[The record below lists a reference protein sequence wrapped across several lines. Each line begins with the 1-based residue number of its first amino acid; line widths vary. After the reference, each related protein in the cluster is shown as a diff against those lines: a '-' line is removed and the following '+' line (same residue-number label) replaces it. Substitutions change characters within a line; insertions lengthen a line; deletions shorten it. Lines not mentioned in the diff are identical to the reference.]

1 MKNFLSFFFNE
12 ILSSQ
17 TEVISV
23 DEHLID
29 TEDIAS
35 SYIVFLEPLN
45 ASQDTLEER
54 VQVILQQIGVND
66 KPLKVFNEIGGF
78 VANIT
83 DAQAQK
89 LVKTIGV
96 KSVEQD
102 REILLEE
109 PIFNLQELNKSN
121 NSYDNE
127 TTTNGEIIPW
137 GVRAVWQ
144 GEDITQR
151 GNFASDSYA
160 FVIDSG
166 VLNTTGDLNLA
177 TNSSWHRSWVSGENP
192 FTDGNGHGTHVAGT
206 IGALVNGKGV
216 VGVAP
221 GSQIVSLKV
230 FNSSGGGA
238 SHSTI
243 IEAINHA
250 VSVINSNNLNKDKV
264 VINMSLSGVL
274 NISIETA
281 IKNAADQGIRFVVA
295 AGNNGKDAD
304 GYSPASAGDHPNV
317 FTVSAVDSS
326 YRMPFW
332 SNWDRLDSNDD
343 IDDVDFAAPGVGV
356 LSYYRNGQLTYLSGT
371 SMAAP
376 HVAGLLLTGGVQ
388 SGNYVTPNY
397 SNTSDQFAI
406 TATQTFVPSETLS
419 VPQQPYTPP
428 APMYII
434 SSDTSINEGQT
445 LSIEIL
451 TTNVKAGSY
460 VHWEISGT
468 GIEMN
473 DFNAIHNL
481 WGASLVNSDGKA
493 IVQFNIKND
502 NLTEGNEVIKFEL
515 FDRGHHNIRKKV
527 GETTITIQDT
537 SKTPVITTPQS
548 LWGTVGNDIITGGDG
563 PDRITGV
570 LSSGTT
576 PSEMGRGQIDV
587 LIGGAGADVFLLG
600 DSRGVFY
607 DDGIRGNLGTSD
619 YALIKDFKRGE
630 DKIQLNKRFS
640 YTFETINGD
649 GYLYLNTNRT
659 TTIEKWGPN
668 QEELIAVIEG
678 FATRLQTSDFILV

>member
-1 MKNFLSFFFNE
+1 MKNFLSFFFN
-12 ILSSQ
+12 
-17 TEVISV
+17 EVISV

-54 VQVILQQIGVND
+54 VQVILHQIGVND

-121 NSYDNE
+121 NGYENE
-127 TTTNGEIIPW
+127 TTISGEIIPW

-144 GEDITQR
+144 GQDITQR

-356 LSYYRNGQLTYLSGT
+356 LSYYRNGQLAYLSGT

-397 SNTSDQFAI
+397 SGTSDQFAI
-406 TATQTFVPSETLS
+406 TATRTFVPSETLS

-428 APMYII
+428 SPTYTLN
-434 SSDTSINEGQT
+434 SVTSINEGQT
-445 LSIEIL
+445 LNVDVS
-451 TTNVKAGSY
+451 TTNVNVGAY

-468 GIEMN
+468 GINMN
-473 DFNAIHNL
+473 DFNALSNL
-481 WGASLVNSDGKA
+481 WGASLVGSDGKA
-493 IVQFNIKND
+493 IIRFDVKND
-502 NLTEGNEVIKFEL
+502 NITEGNEVIKLVL
-515 FDRGHHNIRKKV
+515 FDGAHQSLRKQV
-527 GETTITIQDT
+527 GEAFITIQDT

-548 LWGTVGNDIITGGDG
+548 LWGTVGSDIITGGAG

-570 LSSGTT
+570 LSSGTDAV
-576 PSEMGRGQIDV
+576 SMGLGQIDIV
-587 LIGGAGADVFLLG
+587 SGGLGSDVFILG

-607 DDGIRGNLGTSD
+607 DDRIIGNHGTSD
-619 YALIKDFKRGE
+619 YMLIKDFKRGE
-630 DKIQLNKRFS
+630 DKLQLKNGNS
-640 YTFETINGD
+640 YLFESLNGD
-649 GYLYLNTNRT
+649 LFFYLNRNRNRSIET
-659 TTIEKWGPN
+659 TGVN
-668 QEELIAVIEG
+668 RDELIAVLEG
-678 FATRLQTSDFILV
+678 VTTLGNSDFIVV

>member
-1 MKNFLSFFFNE
+1 MKNFLSLSLDE

-29 TEDIAS
+29 STDIAS
-35 SYIVFLEPLN
+35 SYIVFLDPLN
-45 ASQDTLEER
+45 TSQGTLEER
-54 VQVILQQIGVND
+54 VQVLLQQIGVND
-66 KPLKVFNEIGGF
+66 KPLKLFNEIGGF
-78 VANIT
+78 VTNIT
-83 DAQAQK
+83 DSQAQK
-89 LVKTIGV
+89 LAKIYGV

-102 REILLEE
+102 REIFLEE
-109 PIFNLQELNKSN
+109 PIFNFQGLNNSN
-121 NSYDNE
+121 YSYDNE
-127 TTTNGEIIPW
+127 TTINGEIIPW

-166 VLNTTGDLNLA
+166 VLDTTGDLNLA
-177 TNSSWHRSWVSGENP
+177 SNSSWHRSWVSGETP

-230 FNSSGGGA
+230 FNSTGGGA

-274 NISIETA
+274 NLSIETA

-295 AGNNGKDAD
+295 AGNNGKDVD

-317 FTVSAVDSS
+317 YTVSAVDNS

-332 SNWDRLDSNDD
+332 SNWDRLDFDDD

-356 LSYYRNGQLTYLSGT
+356 LSYHRNGQLAYLSGT

-376 HVAGLLLTGGVQ
+376 HVSGLLLTGGVQ

-397 SNTSDQFAI
+397 SNTSDPFAI
-406 TATQTFVPSETLS
+406 TATRTFIPSETLS
-419 VPQQPYTPP
+419 VPQQPYTSP
-428 APMYII
+428 APTYTIN
-434 SSDTSINEGQT
+434 SDTSVNEGQT
-445 LSIEIL
+445 LRIKIL

-460 VHWEISGT
+460 VYWEISGD
-468 GIEMN
+468 GIDVS
-473 DFNAIHNL
+473 DFNAIQNL
-481 WGASLVNSDGKA
+481 WGSSLVDSNGKA
-493 IVQFNIKND
+493 VVDFNIKSD
-502 NLTEGNEVIKFEL
+502 NITEGNEVIKFKL
-515 FDRGHHNIRKKV
+515 FDRQHHSIRKKV
-527 GETTITIQDT
+527 GETFITIQDT
-537 SKTPVITTPQS
+537 SKTTTPLF
-548 LWGTVGNDIITGGDG
+548 LWGTVGSDIITGGDG

-570 LSSGTT
+570 LSSGTNKE
-576 PSEMGRGQIDV
+576 SMGVGQIDV

-607 DDGIRGNLGTSD
+607 DDGIKSNLGTSD

-630 DKIQLNKRFS
+630 DKIQLNKKFA

-649 GYLYLNTNRT
+649 GYLYLNANRT
-659 TTIEKWGPN
+659 KTIEKWGPN

-678 FATRLQTSDFILV
+678 FSTKLQTSDLIMV

>member
-23 DEHLID
+23 GAHLID
-29 TEDIAS
+29 TEDIVS

-45 ASQDTLEER
+45 ASQDTLEKR
-54 VQVILQQIGVND
+54 AQVLLQQIGVND

-78 VANIT
+78 VTNIT
-83 DAQAQK
+83 DAQAQE
-89 LVKTIGV
+89 LVKIVGV
-96 KSVEQD
+96 KSVDQD

-144 GEDITQR
+144 GENITQR

-177 TNSSWHRSWVSGENP
+177 TNSSWHRSWVSGETP

-230 FNSSGGGA
+230 FNSTGGGA

-250 VSVINSNNLNKDKV
+250 VSVINSNNLSKDKV

-356 LSYYRNGQLTYLSGT
+356 LSYYRNGQLAYLSGT

-397 SNTSDQFAI
+397 SGTSDQFAI
-406 TATQTFVPSETLS
+406 TATRTFVPSETLS

-428 APMYII
+428 SPTYTLN
-434 SSDTSINEGQT
+434 SVTSINEGQT
-445 LSIEIL
+445 LNVDVS
-451 TTNVKAGSY
+451 TTNVNVGAY

-468 GIEMN
+468 GINMN
-473 DFNAIHNL
+473 DFNALSNL
-481 WGASLVNSDGKA
+481 WGASLVGSDGKA
-493 IVQFNIKND
+493 IIRFDVKND
-502 NLTEGNEVIKFEL
+502 NITEGNEVIKLVL
-515 FDRGHHNIRKKV
+515 FDGAHQSLRKQV
-527 GETTITIQDT
+527 GEAFITIQDT

-548 LWGTVGNDIITGGDG
+548 LWGTVGSDIITGGAG

-570 LSSGTT
+570 LSSGTDAV
-576 PSEMGRGQIDV
+576 SMGLGQIDIV
-587 LIGGAGADVFLLG
+587 SGGLGSDVFILG

-607 DDGIRGNLGTSD
+607 DDRIIGNHGTSD
-619 YALIKDFKRGE
+619 YMLIKDFKRGE
-630 DKIQLNKRFS
+630 DKLQLKNGNS
-640 YTFETINGD
+640 YLFESLNGD
-649 GYLYLNTNRT
+649 LFFYLNRNRNRSIET
-659 TTIEKWGPN
+659 TGVN
-668 QEELIAVIEG
+668 RDELIAVLEG
-678 FATRLQTSDFILV
+678 VTTLGNSDFIVV